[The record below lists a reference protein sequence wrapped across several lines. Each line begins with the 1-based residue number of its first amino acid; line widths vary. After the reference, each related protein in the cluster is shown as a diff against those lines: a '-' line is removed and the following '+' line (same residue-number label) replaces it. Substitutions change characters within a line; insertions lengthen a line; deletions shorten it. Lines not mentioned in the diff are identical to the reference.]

1 MLWTIILLCGAWA
14 LYRHCAKSH
23 PRHHPSTPP
32 LTRRQASGD
41 AGEARVYAEL
51 RRILAQL
58 CGNDFYV
65 HPTALL
71 LLHAPGTEF
80 PTAEVDH
87 LVVTPFGIF
96 VIETKNWVG
105 TILPGRSAD
114 HVVCHLPGGR
124 LEERRSPISQNRTK
138 VAFLRGTLPATWNV
152 RGLGVF
158 SNDAC
163 TLSAE
168 LPLAMVSLR
177 DLGYWLRTRRDR
189 HMKSRRPNIKVSAAW
204 EVVRRLSV
212 EDPTGLAL
220 SLHRHKVAGISSVN
234 I

>member
-1 MLWTIILLCGAWA
+1 MLWTIILLCGAWV
-14 LYRHCAKSH
+14 LYKQYAKSH
-23 PRHHPSTPP
+23 PRHPSTPP
-32 LTRRQASGD
+32 LTRSQESGD

-96 VIETKNWVG
+96 VIETKNWAG
-105 TILPGRSAD
+105 TILPGRIAD
-114 HVVCHLPGGR
+114 QVVCHLPGGR
-124 LEERRSPISQNRTK
+124 LEERRSPISQNRAK

-152 RGLGVF
+152 QGLGVF
-158 SNDAC
+158 SHDAC
-163 TLSAE
+163 TLSAD
-168 LPLAMVSLR
+168 LPLALVTLR
-177 DLGYWLRTRRDR
+177 DLGYWLRTQRDR
-189 HMKSRRPNIKVSAAW
+189 HMKSGSPNINVSAAW
-204 EVVRRLSV
+204 DVVRRLSV
-212 EDPTGLAL
+212 EDPTGSAL
-220 SLHRHKVAGISSVN
+220 SAHRHKVAGNSSVN

>member
-14 LYRHCAKSH
+14 LCRHCAKSH
-23 PRHHPSTPP
+23 PRYPSPPP
-32 LTRRQASGD
+32 LTRSQASGD

-152 RGLGVF
+152 QGLGVF

>member
-23 PRHHPSTPP
+23 PRHPSTPP

-152 RGLGVF
+152 QGLGVF